1 MNLIEDPILC
11 AYSFTK
17 ILQGILPLLTY
28 QPLYYYCINSQ
39 LPHIKMLVIMKGFAG
54 FGGFFILV
62 IGLAMLGV
70 TIYGFLN
77 SQLLFNQYTLLIIIL
92 ASDVVIILASVA
104 GIVGVKYGKRKLMA
118 IFQLIVMIF
127 CVVFTGLGVGVS
139 LMPQTVFAG
148 NCSDSSN

>member
-1 MNLIEDPILC
+1 
-11 AYSFTK
+11 
-17 ILQGILPLLTY
+17 
-28 QPLYYYCINSQ
+28 
-39 LPHIKMLVIMKGFAG
+39 MLVIMKGFAG

-127 CVVFTGLGVGVS
+127 CVVFAGLGVGVK
-139 LMPQTVFAG
+139 LMPETVFAG